1 MIFLSLLTM
10 RHCLRPGLRRCLAA
24 VSAIALLVTV
34 PGCAGRSAPGTE
46 RAGSSAAAAAAPSP
60 SASPPTMLRPF
71 RHLPSQADCRRRL
84 GFPCYPADLVRRAYG
99 VDRLNSTGITGKG
112 RTVVVYE
119 QVVPNTL
126 KRDLATF
133 SRTMKLPVPE
143 LTVDRYAPI
152 GHIAPFDPK
161 NKQMVGPAMEATLD
175 TQMVHMLAPEAKIV
189 VTQIGLPQRAF
200 TSPSPTSDASRALPD
215 AETPQEARQSAK
227 VGAALMLD
235 GIAQS
240 LLRHRPDAI
249 SISFGVEEYAAAG
262 NSHAP
267 ARDLAGFS
275 SALAQVVAGGTTLTA
290 STGDLGAAPPIGPG
304 GRRVRSVPWPAA
316 DPHVLAVGGSRLHLD
331 DAGRRTA
338 PDTVWNDRSGA
349 TGGGP
354 SQTFARP
361 GYQDRVAH
369 VVGGRR
375 GLPDIAM
382 DGSSTGGTLVYEGFL
397 PTGAGWLPVGGTSEA
412 APMFAALVALA
423 NQKAGHQL
431 GDIHEALYALARDPH
446 GGVIDITEGNNGPD
460 GFPAKRG
467 YDLASGLGT
476 VDASAFVPKLAGTGR
491 SGPRSKTG

>member
-1 MIFLSLLTM
+1 M
-10 RHCLRPGLRRCLAA
+10 RHCPRPGPRPGLRRGLAT
-24 VSAIALLVTV
+24 VSAAALLVTV
-34 PGCAGRSAPGTE
+34 PGCAGRATPETG
-46 RAGSSAAAAAAPSP
+46 RAGSSAAAQAATSASAAPP
-60 SASPPTMLRPF
+60 AMLRPF
-71 RHLPSQADCRRRL
+71 KHLPSQAECRRRL
-84 GFPCYPADLVRRAYG
+84 GFPCYPADSVRRAYG
-99 VDRLNSTGITGKG
+99 VDTLNSAGITGKG

-119 QVVPNTL
+119 EVVPNTL
-126 KRDLATF
+126 KQDLATF
-133 SRTMKLPVPE
+133 SRAMKLPLPE

-175 TQMVHMLAPEAKIV
+175 TQIVHMLAPDAKIV
-189 VTQIGLPQRAF
+189 VTQIGLPERAF

-215 AETPQEARQSAK
+215 AESPQEARQSAK

-240 LLRHRPDAI
+240 LLRHRPDVI
-249 SISFGVEEYAAAG
+249 SISFGIEEYAAAG

-316 DPHVLAVGGSRLHLD
+316 DPSVLAVGGSRLHLD
-331 DAGRRTA
+331 DEGRRTS

-349 TGGGP
+349 TGGGL

-361 GYQDRVAH
+361 AYQAPVAH
-369 VVGGRR
+369 VVGERR
-375 GLPDIAM
+375 GVPDISM

-397 PTGAGWLPVGGTSEA
+397 PTGPGWLPVGGTSEA
-412 APMFAALVALA
+412 APMFGALVALA
-423 NQKAGHQL
+423 NQKAGHRL
-431 GDIHEALYALARDPH
+431 GDVHEALYGLARDPH
-446 GGVIDITEGNNGPD
+446 GGIVDITEGNNGPD
-460 GFPAKRG
+460 GFAATRG

-476 VDASAFVPKLAGTGR
+476 VDASVFVPRLAGTG
-491 SGPRSKTG
+491 